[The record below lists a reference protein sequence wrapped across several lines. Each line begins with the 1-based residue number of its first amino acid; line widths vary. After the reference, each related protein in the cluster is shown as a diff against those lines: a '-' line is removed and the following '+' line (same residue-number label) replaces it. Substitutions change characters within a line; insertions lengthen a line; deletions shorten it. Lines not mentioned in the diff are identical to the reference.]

1 MNDLDE
7 AERQMNSNG
16 RVVFASTSSRL
27 ASLAAKGAPTSHSL
41 LQCRLSCSMSGF
53 ARFVMCCR

>member
-7 AERQMNSNG
+7 AERQMSSNG

-27 ASLAAKGAPTSHSL
+27 ARLAAKGAPIYNCSFKLSSSCLWPCSH
-41 LQCRLSCSMSGF
+41 
-53 ARFVMCCR
+53 